1 MSKIYA
7 IGGIHGQFRLLHK
20 ALGLIELDGGPEAS
34 IVFLGGIL
42 TEDPTVAGS

>member
-1 MSKIYA
+1 MRKIYA
-7 IGGIHGQFRLLHK
+7 VGDIHGEFCMLNK
-20 ALGLIELDGGPEAS
+20 ALELIEDDGGPEAS